1 MKNNSVKI
9 VVATGIGAALFVI
22 IGWLINIPTP
32 IPNTSIQLQYAV
44 LALFSALFGP
54 LAGFLIGFIGHA
66 LKDSFLYG
74 APWWTWVL
82 GSGLMG
88 LFLAFGV
95 KRETLTQGIF
105 GNKEIIRFNIVQFLA
120 NVVVWGIIA
129 PVGDVL
135 VYSEPANKVF
145 TQGIVAGLVNALT
158 IAVAGTL
165 LLKLYA
171 ATRTK
176 SGSLDKE

>member
-44 LALFSALFGP
+44 LTLFSGLFGP

-74 APWWTWVL
+74 SPWWTWVL
-82 GSGLMG
+82 SSGLMG
-88 LFLAFGV
+88 LLLAFGIQ
-95 KRETLTQGIF
+95 RNRLAQGIF
-105 GNKEIIRFNIVQFLA
+105 KSKEIIRFNLVQLLA
-120 NVVVWGIIA
+120 NVLVWGIIA
-129 PVGDVL
+129 PIGDIL
-135 VYSEPANKVF
+135 VYSEPVNKVF
-145 TQGIVAGLVNALT
+145 TQGVIAGLVNALT

-165 LLKLYA
+165 LLKIYA
-171 ATRTK
+171 ETRTK

>member
-1 MKNNSVKI
+1 M
-9 VVATGIGAALFVI
+9 
-22 IGWLINIPTP
+22 
-32 IPNTSIQLQYAV
+32 
-44 LALFSALFGP
+44 
-54 LAGFLIGFIGHA
+54 
-66 LKDSFLYG
+66 
-74 APWWTWVL
+74 
-82 GSGLMG
+82 
-88 LFLAFGV
+88 
-95 KRETLTQGIF
+95 
-105 GNKEIIRFNIVQFLA
+105 
-120 NVVVWGIIA
+120 GIIA
-129 PVGDVL
+129 PIGDVL

>member
-1 MKNNSVKI
+1 
-9 VVATGIGAALFVI
+9 
-22 IGWLINIPTP
+22 
-32 IPNTSIQLQYAV
+32 
-44 LALFSALFGP
+44 
-54 LAGFLIGFIGHA
+54 
-66 LKDSFLYG
+66 
-74 APWWTWVL
+74 
-82 GSGLMG
+82 
-88 LFLAFGV
+88 
-95 KRETLTQGIF
+95 
-105 GNKEIIRFNIVQFLA
+105 
-120 NVVVWGIIA
+120 
-129 PVGDVL
+129 